1 MILTRAFI
9 LTGNTRLL
17 VGIEIYPTVEI
28 KIYLENKNF
37 VKIDFS
43 HTNLDELIVL
53 NLEHGLNKVG
63 SFQSPIS
70 ISKQHI
76 AENYGYKIKQG
87 DFHIFILNDTML
99 AFRDII
105 PIVKE
110 HIELLKKEIEN
121 VTNITE
127 DLVTKINI
135 NDTFDTARTIIRND
149 ANSAIG
155 KEMLIKIKSLL
166 KLVKEKKN
174 EAGRKRKLDET
185 VEDGEIGVE

>member
-37 VKIDFS
+37 VKTDFS

-76 AENYGYKIKQG
+76 AENYGLKIKQG
-87 DFHIFILNDTML
+87 DFHIFILIDTML
-99 AFRDII
+99 ALRNII

-127 DLVTKINI
+127 DLVEKINI
-135 NDTFDTARTIIRND
+135 TDTFDTARAIIRKD
-149 ANSAIG
+149 ANSAIE
-155 KEMLIKIKSLL
+155 KEMLLKIKSLL
-166 KLVKEKKN
+166 KLVKEKN

-185 VEDGEIGVE
+185 LED